1 MASLRLSLAISD
13 YDHTRDLT
21 TGRIR
26 AEGIELT
33 CLSFPVEEI
42 FYRFLKHREWD
53 VSELSFA
60 KYLALAS
67 QPDCDIVAIP
77 VFPSRMFR
85 QSSIYV
91 RSESTLERPED
102 LRGKRVGLPEWAQT
116 AAVYTRGWLANDV
129 GVALREVEW
138 VQAGVN
144 QPGRREKVSLRMP
157 DGVRLTP
164 RPDESLD
171 RLLQRGELDAVF
183 SAHPP
188 AGFGS
193 GVLRTLLRDP
203 RPVEEAYY
211 RRSGVFPIMHV
222 VAIRRV
228 VLEGAPWVARNL
240 LDAFGRALATSLE
253 RAGEITASR
262 FPMPWGPSYL
272 RQMQQFF
279 GGEPFRYGVEENLPT
294 LDAFTRYAHQQG
306 LTAGQV
312 DVDSLFAPGTGGSYR
327 I

>member
-1 MASLRLSLAISD
+1 MTSLRLSLAISD

-42 FYRFLKHREWD
+42 FYRFLQHREWD
-53 VSELSFA
+53 VSEMSFA
-60 KYLALAS
+60 KYLVLAS
-67 QPDCDIVAIP
+67 QPDCDIAAIP

-91 RSESTLERPED
+91 RAGSALERPED

-116 AAVYTRGWLANDV
+116 AAVYTRGWLMNDI
-129 GVALREVEW
+129 GLALRDIEW

-144 QPGRREKVSLRMP
+144 QPGRREKVRLQLP
-157 DGVRLTP
+157 EGVRLTP
-164 RPDESLD
+164 LPERSLD
-171 RLLQRGELDAVF
+171 DLLQRGEVDAVF

-188 AGFGS
+188 AGFDS
-193 GVLRTLLRDP
+193 GALRTLLRDP
-203 RPVEEAYY
+203 QPVEAAYF

-222 VAIRRV
+222 IAIRRE
-228 VLEGAPWVARNL
+228 VLARAPWVARNL
-240 LDAFGRALATSLE
+240 LDAFERALAASLQ

-262 FPMPWGPSYL
+262 FPIPWGPGYL
-272 RQMQQFF
+272 KQMQELF
-279 GGEPFRYGVEENLPT
+279 GGQPFRYGVESNRAT
-294 LDAFTRYAHQQG
+294 LEAFTRYAQEQG
-306 LTAGQV
+306 LTADRIAV
-312 DVDSLFAPGTGGSYR
+312 ESLFAPGTAGGYR